1 MATDLLPAYL
11 AVGPD
16 ELKRNKMVERLKK
29 RLDESFSAFNLDE
42 FTGSTVDIDVLVSAL
57 QTMPMGDSRRI
68 VILREADKLS
78 KAASEVVIL
87 YLENPNPTTTLLLTA
102 QTLARTTRLYK
113 AVAKIGAK
121 SVVLCASMKPRELA
135 PYVQKLAASYGLA
148 IDFSAA
154 QELVDRVGD
163 STTMLD
169 AQVKTLAALSDG
181 QPITTSFVEQHI
193 ARVAEVKPW
202 TFLDSLSARNL
213 RRSLE
218 LYEILPDK
226 NALGLLTLIT
236 TRVRELIC
244 AASLKSRGEAA
255 HLATELKKQ
264 DWQVREYVKWASVF
278 KPGELERLLFACAC
292 CERGLKSGADEKTV
306 MLKLIMQM
314 CGNKYKV

>member
-42 FTGSTVDIDVLVSAL
+42 FTGPTVDIDVLVSAL

-121 SVVLCASMKPRELA
+121 SVVLCASM
-135 PYVQKLAASYGLA
+135 
-148 IDFSAA
+148 
-154 QELVDRVGD
+154 
-163 STTMLD
+163 
-169 AQVKTLAALSDG
+169 
-181 QPITTSFVEQHI
+181 
-193 ARVAEVKPW
+193 
-202 TFLDSLSARNL
+202 
-213 RRSLE
+213 
-218 LYEILPDK
+218 
-226 NALGLLTLIT
+226 
-236 TRVRELIC
+236 
-244 AASLKSRGEAA
+244 
-255 HLATELKKQ
+255 
-264 DWQVREYVKWASVF
+264 
-278 KPGELERLLFACAC
+278 
-292 CERGLKSGADEKTV
+292 
-306 MLKLIMQM
+306 
-314 CGNKYKV
+314 

>member
-1 MATDLLPAYL
+1 MAKDLLPAYL

-135 PYVQKLAASYGLA
+135 PYVQKLAASYGLV
-148 IDFSAA
+148 IDFFFFF
-154 QELVDRVGD
+154 
-163 STTMLD
+163 
-169 AQVKTLAALSDG
+169 
-181 QPITTSFVEQHI
+181 P
-193 ARVAEVKPW
+193 
-202 TFLDSLSARNL
+202 
-213 RRSLE
+213 RRR
-218 LYEILPDK
+218 
-226 NALGLLTLIT
+226 GVLI
-236 TRVRELIC
+236 
-244 AASLKSRGEAA
+244 G
-255 HLATELKKQ
+255 
-264 DWQVREYVKWASVF
+264 
-278 KPGELERLLFACAC
+278 
-292 CERGLKSGADEKTV
+292 
-306 MLKLIMQM
+306 
-314 CGNKYKV
+314 

>member
-1 MATDLLPAYL
+1 MAKDLLPAYL

-113 AVAKIGAK
+113 AVAKIGEK

-135 PYVQKLAASYGLA
+135 PYVQKLAASYGLV

-218 LYEILPDK
+218 LY
-226 NALGLLTLIT
+226 
-236 TRVRELIC
+236 
-244 AASLKSRGEAA
+244 
-255 HLATELKKQ
+255 
-264 DWQVREYVKWASVF
+264 
-278 KPGELERLLFACAC
+278 
-292 CERGLKSGADEKTV
+292 
-306 MLKLIMQM
+306 
-314 CGNKYKV
+314 